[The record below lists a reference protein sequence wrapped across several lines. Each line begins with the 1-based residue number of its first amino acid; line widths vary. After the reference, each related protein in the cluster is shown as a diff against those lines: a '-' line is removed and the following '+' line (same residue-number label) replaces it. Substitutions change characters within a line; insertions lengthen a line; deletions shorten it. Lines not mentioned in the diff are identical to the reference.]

1 MNGVAKGIINDQ
13 LGVHLHLLVQHSQ
26 GLARICTQIMPG
38 TEGTVC
44 ACRLIAGSHR
54 VWGAG
59 GWLAFSVPARLPGV
73 AAFIKTGFAGV
84 YVA

>member
-59 GWLAFSVPARLPGV
+59 GYGLSGPDLPRR
-73 AAFIKTGFAGV
+73 ATL
-84 YVA
+84 

>member
-1 MNGVAKGIINDQ
+1 MVHAVNGVAKGIINDQ

-44 ACRLIAGSHR
+44 ACRLIAGSHGSTC
-54 VWGAG
+54 W
-59 GWLAFSVPARLPGV
+59 WLRLSGPDLPRR
-73 AAFIKTGFAGV
+73 ATL
-84 YVA
+84 